1 MFSQSKRRQ
10 RWIST
15 ASALSLALLLG
26 CSHNDKQPQVA
37 SVDRTLPG
45 TPAPQPPAPEPNV
58 SSNGNL
64 NISERVRQGC
74 NLPDEPEDSPQFDY
88 DDAGLRDR
96 GRRILNGVAECMTNG
111 ALKGEPLTIVGHA
124 DPRGTV
130 DYNQDLGMQRAEAAR
145 DYLLSRGVPLARM
158 TIESRGER
166 DATGTDESSWQLDR
180 RIDIDQ
186 GSGASMPTAQR

>member
-1 MFSQSKRRQ
+1 MFSQSNRSQ
-10 RWIST
+10 DWIST
-15 ASALSLALLLG
+15 ASALSLAFLLG

-37 SVDRTLPG
+37 SVDRTP
-45 TPAPQPPAPEPNV
+45 PSASAPQPPAPESKV

-64 NISERVRQGC
+64 NISERVRERC
-74 NLPDEPEDSPQFDY
+74 SLPDEPEDSPQFDY

-96 GRRILNGVAECMTNG
+96 GKRILNGVAECMTNG
-111 ALKGEPLTIVGHA
+111 AMTGEPLTIVGHA
-124 DPRGTV
+124 DPRGTE
-130 DYNQDLGMQRAEAAR
+130 DYNQDLAMQRAEAAR

-158 TIESRGER
+158 TVESRGER

-186 GSGASMPTAQR
+186 GTGSSMPTAQR